1 MFSKSRVFAHI
12 AAKKNGEKETPKK
25 RLGHHGR
32 RRAHLP
38 SRFEVLDAEGRVGCG
53 IAGSTSP
60 CRETGKAGRGS
71 RKKSKNKKADSS
83 GNRTRVCTVAGYYS
97 TTRPTSLFLWAIQM
111 PRPIAHI
118 PLLRQERD
126 HSTRF
131 RVACSMITTRNP
143 RIRYR
148 VFLPK
153 TPRVRSMVCAFK

>member
-1 MFSKSRVFAHI
+1 M
-12 AAKKNGEKETPKK
+12 
-25 RLGHHGR
+25 GHHGR

-97 TTRPTSLFLWAIQM
+97 TTRPTSLYYSTTNCRIYGQLVGTFCTVRCPDQ
-111 PRPIAHI
+111 
-118 PLLRQERD
+118 LLISHFWGSSHPFPSGLFDGRD
-126 HSTRF
+126 SEFTKH
-131 RVACSMITTRNP
+131 VACFCRGVPLDVTRVGNAA
-143 RIRYR
+143 R
-148 VFLPK
+148 V
-153 TPRVRSMVCAFK
+153 SD

>member
-1 MFSKSRVFAHI
+1 M
-12 AAKKNGEKETPKK
+12 
-25 RLGHHGR
+25 GHHGR

-97 TTRPTSLFLWAIQM
+97 TTRPTSLYYSTTNCRIYGQLVGTFCKVRCPHQLSQ
-111 PRPIAHI
+111 
-118 PLLRQERD
+118 RD
-126 HSTRF
+126 LTTRF
-131 RVACSMITTRNP
+131 PSGLFDDTTWNPQNKYRGFLRKRRVCGRWF
-143 RIRYR
+143 
-148 VFLPK
+148 VL
-153 TPRVRSMVCAFK
+153 FK